1 MFLTNDHLKYSF
13 CRKQFRLSHNITT
26 MQLKFDV
33 NYYPPQPIQGNA
45 GNPEILDTTMD
56 NS

>member
-1 MFLTNDHLKYSF
+1 MVVLFLTNDHLKYSF

-45 GNPEILDTTMD
+45 GNP
-56 NS
+56 